1 MSGMASRAS
10 FRPIG
15 WGALVALHLALVA
28 ASAAPAADPAVE
40 SEQAVEAWETLSAE
54 GLTVDHRKEDALYA
68 SRVLSIYRDRGA
80 EIARSM
86 ALPSLTP
93 LHFVIASS
101 NEEFAREASAGVPD
115 WGVGCAFPRRGL
127 IVLKSPRIVNYPLQ
141 MEAVVVHEMAH
152 VAAGRVLGRVDVP
165 QWFDEGIAMSI
176 AGEWRLEQSPSL
188 ASAAA
193 AGGLIPLSALE
204 RAFPGGSDAA
214 ALAYAESFQAVRF
227 LMEETGITEPGDL
240 VRLIAT
246 EGDFDRALNAIYGAS
261 RREFEEDLFDFFGR
275 RFRWGLILRDGRLLF
290 SLATGLFLIALAV
303 RITRSRRRMR
313 EWDEEERIRSGERPP
328 SRSDTSWH

>member
-1 MSGMASRAS
+1 MNRMVSVTRL
-10 FRPIG
+10 RPFG
-15 WGALVALHLALVA
+15 WGALLALHLALLL
-28 ASAAPAADPAVE
+28 ASPAAAE
-40 SEQAVEAWETLSAE
+40 GAATEGAGAAEAWETLSAD
-54 GLTVDHRKEDALYA
+54 GFTIDHRKDDALYA
-68 SRVLSIYRDRGA
+68 SRVLSIHRARGA

-86 ALPSLTP
+86 GLPSLTP
-93 LHFVIASS
+93 LHVVIASS

-152 VAAGRVLGRVDVP
+152 VAAGRALGRVDAP
-165 QWFDEGIAMSI
+165 QWFHEGIAMSV

-204 RAFPGGSDAA
+204 RGFPGGSDAA
-214 ALAYAESFQAVRF
+214 ALAYAESFRAVRF
-227 LMEETGITEPGDL
+227 LMDETGIAAPGDL

-246 EGDFDRALNAIYGAS
+246 EGDFDRALMAMYGGTRA
-261 RREFEEDLFDFFGR
+261 EFERDLFDFFGR

-290 SLATGLFLIALAV
+290 SVATGLFLIALV
-303 RITRSRRRMR
+303 IRLRRSRRRMR
-313 EWDEEERIRSGERPP
+313 EWDEEERFRTGGRPP
-328 SRSDTSWH
+328 RRSDTSWN